1 MLLLLTR
8 SWSFSRSDC
17 SLFFLK
23 HRTQPPEVCY
33 EKSVLKNFARLI
45 RKQEIETLA
54 QAFSCELCKIF
65 KNSFFTEP
73 FRHLRWLLVNFL
85 IARFRSCKCSVFR
98 CRKTCRYL
106 LHEHRERKKLNWK
119 EIYLKIKGQVKSH
132 LRYQTW

>member
-54 QAFSCELCKIF
+54 QAFSCELCKNF
-65 KNSFFTEP
+65 KNSFFTEH

-106 LHEHRERKKLNWK
+106 LHEHRERKKLN
-119 EIYLKIKGQVKSH
+119 
-132 LRYQTW
+132 